1 MEYSPALLFVALVVV
16 DCIIEFGSL
25 PCNSFV
31 VNYQRDWARKFD
43 IIKAFA
49 AAGMDLVVI
58 AGIQSQTSCITIAD
72 CILDQIRLRKDSVL
86 KHITVAEMAWQFRN
100 ATA

>member
-1 MEYSPALLFVALVVV
+1 
-16 DCIIEFGSL
+16 
-25 PCNSFV
+25 
-31 VNYQRDWARKFD
+31 
-43 IIKAFA
+43 
-49 AAGMDLVVI
+49 MDLVVI
-58 AGIQSQTSCITIAD
+58 AGIQSQTGCITIAD